1 MKLGKHVVASTTPAE
16 GGEITSAPIGLATSL
31 AASSTAGA
39 AGVVEQ
45 RTADDS
51 PPSVGSDEIIDF
63 DLSGIFEDDDTDQN
77 AFPRARRLICSA
89 STDGQITVHRKGDIG
104 LVLNADEAR
113 TLYEFLGDSARV
125 WGKALA

>member
-16 GGEITSAPIGLATSL
+16 GGEITSAPAGLATSL
-31 AASSTAGA
+31 AASITAGA